1 MLKTNK
7 SRQRDWVTC
16 PTSYWHM
23 AEPEQESRQSD
34 SITQALNHSILLLRH
49 GLHQFQ
55 AAANH
60 TQISNQALQK
70 SIQSPSWCHPTPT
83 TLLYLQA
90 FFSTSLCFLCA
101 DPLRSLPCQGK
112 DLSTLPPLQVPVL
125 PLSFTHWDKKK
136 TILLSSLPLTL
147 CHQAAIIFLLNMFSQ
162 NHQDLSNSHSEHCE
176 MRSQRK
182 PFALQ
187 LTFQIYDLQQ
197 II

>member
-1 MLKTNK
+1 M
-7 SRQRDWVTC
+7 SRKRSVNPAT
-16 PTSYWHM
+16 PPGSSLASLFHTL
-23 AEPEQESRQSD
+23 RQ
-34 SITQALNHSILLLRH
+34 
-49 GLHQFQ
+49 
-55 AAANH
+55 
-60 TQISNQALQK
+60 K
-70 SIQSPSWCHPTPT
+70 E
-83 TLLYLQA
+83 
-90 FFSTSLCFLCA
+90 
-101 DPLRSLPCQGK
+101 
-112 DLSTLPPLQVPVL
+112 
-125 PLSFTHWDKKK
+125 KK